1 MTQCTLCSSAHIYY
15 YMNKKQL
22 QQQVNRYYST
32 SLPCQIIS
40 EIIGI
45 GKMQFIDFID
55 SHFWD
60 ESINRSNYGIEWQLD
75 HIVPQNLFDMNKE
88 DDIMLCFNYMNYI
101 PMLNQDN
108 KLKGGSI
115 HLSVQILNKRI
126 AQYPDNPT
134 LMQLMAR
141 CQSEIS
147 ARWAKYS

>member
-1 MTQCTLCSSAHIYY
+1 
-15 YMNKKQL
+15 MNKKQL

-88 DDIMLCFNYMNYI
+88 EDIMLCFNYMNYI

-115 HLSVQILNKRI
+115 HLSVQILNKRMS
-126 AQYPDNPT
+126 QYPDNIA
-134 LMQLMAR
+134 LHNLMAR
-141 CQSEIS
+141 CQAELDG
-147 ARWAKYS
+147 RWAKYS

>member
-1 MTQCTLCSSAHIYY
+1 MCSSAHIYY

-32 SLPCQIIS
+32 NLPCKIIS

-60 ESINRSNYGIEWQLD
+60 ESINRMNYGTEWQLD
-75 HIVPQNLFDMNKE
+75 HVVPQNLFDIEKE
-88 DDIMLCFNYMNYI
+88 EDLMLCFNYMNYI

-108 KLKGGSI
+108 RLKGGSI
-115 HLSVQILNKRI
+115 HFSVQILNKRL
-126 AQYPDNPT
+126 AQFPNNPT
-134 LMQLMAR
+134 LHNLMAR
-141 CQSEIS
+141 CQAELDC
-147 ARWAKYS
+147 RWAKYS